1 MLNVKV
7 LTGAN
12 VEAYYAEAV
21 VSGIEDYYLGTDAPA
36 GAWCASASLLGLSG
50 DVDRADLTAV
60 LDDRRPQDGMRLG
73 VADNRRVRGFD
84 LTFRA
89 PKSVSV
95 AWAFAPPDVAAE
107 IVAAHTAAVAA
118 AVGFLER
125 EACAV
130 RRGHNGLA
138 AAAGGGFVAAAFVHR
153 TSRERD
159 PLLHTHVIVANS
171 TPTPDDGIWRTLDSR
186 RIFAHAK
193 TAGYLYQA
201 HLRHELVQQFGAEW
215 GPVTNGVGE
224 LTSVD
229 EPLRRLFSKRRT
241 AIVEELAREGRRS
254 ARAAQ
259 VATLATRPAKIIGE
273 HDADLRARWA
283 AEALAAGLP
292 TAHLTG
298 SLTKKPTKNLT
309 KEPTSHVGPSVASL
323 AVTLSTPTTGLTA
336 KRSTFSRLEMLQ
348 GVCDQLPDGA
358 PVGRIEWLA
367 DDLVLD
373 TRFVPLGPI
382 QRRGVPGRSY
392 TTRELLDIERDVLA
406 HARTQA
412 AGSHT
417 IAVDD
422 HDLRRVLHRTPGISD
437 EQRELVTTLARS
449 TRGIELV
456 VAAAGTG
463 KTTALATAVDAW
475 RTTDT
480 PIIGTALAGRAVDE
494 LATAARIPAFTIA
507 SLLGALERGEQF
519 DIGTIV
525 IVDEAA
531 MVGTRALAAL
541 ARHVWDVNGKVV
553 LVGDPHQLPAIDAGG
568 LLAGLARRLPI
579 IELVENRRQ
588 QAVWEQ
594 IALGELRTGD
604 PARALA
610 MYFEHGRVHHAP
622 TRDQLLRQLVDD
634 WWTHR
639 ADGGESIIIAA
650 HRDDVRDLNQLARQR
665 MQTDGQLSG
674 STLIAAGRQYQT
686 GDEIICLRNNMKL
699 GVRNGTRGV
708 VTSIDAGMLDI
719 TTTNGEQR
727 RLPLRYAADG
737 HVDHGYA
744 FTIHKTQG
752 MTARHVHALVD
763 DTAYRE
769 LAYTGLSRG
778 KTSNHLYVLSDTAP
792 EHQLD
797 HQLAPLQRGL
807 ARTGAEQLATDT
819 KPRRRIAN
827 RELGL

>member
-21 VSGIEDYYLGTDAPA
+21 VSGVEDYYLGTDAPA
-36 GAWCASASLLGLSG
+36 GVWCASASLLGLSG
-50 DVDRADLTAV
+50 DVARADLTAV
-60 LDDRRPQDGMRLG
+60 LDDRRPQDGVRLG

-95 AWAFAPPDVAAE
+95 AWAFAPPAVASE

-130 RRGHNGLA
+130 RRGHNGFA
-138 AAAGGGFVAAAFVHR
+138 TAAGGGFVAAAFVHR

-171 TPTPDDGIWRTLDSR
+171 TPTPDDGVWRTLDSR

-201 HLRHELVQQFGAEW
+201 HLRHELVHRLGAEW
-215 GPVTNGVGE
+215 GRVSNGVGE
-224 LTSVD
+224 LTSVT

-259 VATLATRPAKIIGE
+259 VATLATRPAKIVGE
-273 HDADLRARWA
+273 RDDDLRVRWSE
-283 AEALAAGLP
+283 EALAAGFP
-292 TAHLTG
+292 TAHLAG
-298 SLTKKPTKNLT
+298 NLTKMPT
-309 KEPTSHVGPSVASL
+309 KEPTSRVGPSVASL
-323 AVTLSTPTTGLTA
+323 AVTLSTPTGGLTA
-336 KRSTFSRLEMLQ
+336 KRSTFNRLDLLQ

-358 PVGRIEWLA
+358 PVSRIEWLA
-367 DDLVLD
+367 DELALNA
-373 TRFVPLGPI
+373 RFVALGPI

-392 TTRELLDIERDVLA
+392 TTRELLDIERDVLT
-406 HARTQA
+406 HARTKA
-412 AGSHT
+412 AGSHAF
-417 IAVDD
+417 AVDD
-422 HDLRRVLHRTPGISD
+422 SDLRTVLHRTPGLAD
-437 EQRELVTTLARS
+437 EQRELVSTLARS

-463 KTTALATAVDAW
+463 KTTALATAVEAW
-475 RTTDT
+475 RTTHA

-494 LATAARIPAFTIA
+494 LATAARIPAYTVA
-507 SLLGALERGEQF
+507 SLLGGHERGERL
-519 DIGTIV
+519 DVGTIV

-531 MVGTRALAAL
+531 MVGTRQLAAL
-541 ARHVWDVNGKVV
+541 AHHVWDVHGKIV

-588 QAVWEQ
+588 QAAWEQ
-594 IALGELRTGD
+594 IALTELRAGD
-604 PARALA
+604 PQRALA
-610 MYFEHGRVHHAP
+610 MYVEHGRVHLAP

-650 HRDDVRDLNQLARQR
+650 HRDDVRDLNQLARRR

-674 STLIAAGRQYQT
+674 STLMAGGRHYQT
-686 GDEIICLRNNMKL
+686 GDEIICLRNNTRV

-708 VTSIDAGMLDI
+708 VTSVGGMLDI

-737 HVDHGYA
+737 HVDLGYA

-763 DTAYRE
+763 DTVYRE

-778 KTSNHLYVLSDTAP
+778 KTSNHLYVLPDT
-792 EHQLD
+792 ELD
-797 HQLAPLQRGL
+797 HQLAPLERGL

-819 KPRRRIAN
+819 KPRRRVAA
-827 RELGL
+827 RELEL

>member
-1 MLNVKV
+1 LNVKV

-21 VSGIEDYYLGTDAPA
+21 VSGVEDYYLGTDAPA
-36 GAWCASASLLGLSG
+36 GVWCASASLLGLSG
-50 DVDRADLTAV
+50 DVARADLTAV
-60 LDDRRPQDGMRLG
+60 LDDRHPRDGARLG

-95 AWAFAPPDVAAE
+95 AWAFAPADVAAE
-107 IVAAHTAAVAA
+107 IVGAHAAAVAA

-138 AAAGGGFVAAAFVHR
+138 TTAGGGFLAAAFVHR

-171 TPTPDDGIWRTLDSR
+171 TPTPNDGVWRTLDSR

-201 HLRHELVQQFGAEW
+201 QLRHELSQRLGADW
-215 GPVTNGVGE
+215 GPVGSGVGE
-224 LTSVD
+224 LTSVT
-229 EPLRRLFSKRRT
+229 EPLRRLFSKRRA
-241 AIVEELAREGRRS
+241 AIVAELAREGRRS

-259 VATLATRPAKIIGE
+259 VATLATRPAKIVGE

-283 AEALAAGLP
+283 AEAIAAGFP
-292 TAHLTG
+292 AAQLTE
-298 SLTKKPTKNLT
+298 SLTRTPTN
-309 KEPTSHVGPSVASL
+309 EPTSRVGPSVASV
-323 AVTLSTPTTGLTA
+323 AVALSAPTSGLTA

-348 GVCDQLPDGA
+348 GVCDQLRDGGTVA
-358 PVGRIEWLA
+358 EIEWLA

-373 TRFVPLGPI
+373 ARFVPLGPI

-392 TTRELLDIERDVLA
+392 TTRELLDIEHEILT
-406 HARTQA
+406 HARTKA

-417 IAVDD
+417 RAVDD
-422 HDLRRVLHRTPGISD
+422 TDLQRVLDRTPGLSD
-437 EQRELVTTLARS
+437 EQRELVTTLNRS

-463 KTTALATAVDAW
+463 KTTALATAVQAW
-475 RTTDT
+475 QTTHV
-480 PIIGTALAGRAVDE
+480 PVIGTALAGRAVDE
-494 LATAARIPAFTIA
+494 LSTAAKIPAFTIA
-507 SLLGALERGEQF
+507 SLLGAFERGERL
-519 DIGTIV
+519 DAGTIV

-531 MVGTRALAAL
+531 MVGTRQLAAL
-541 ARHVWDVNGKVV
+541 ARHVWDANGKLV

-604 PARALA
+604 PQRALA
-610 MYFEHGRVHHAP
+610 MYVEHGRVHHAP

-634 WWTHR
+634 WWNHR
-639 ADGGESIIIAA
+639 AGGGESIIIAA
-650 HRDDVRDLNQLARQR
+650 HRDDVRNLNQLARRR
-665 MQTDGQLSG
+665 MDHDGQLSG
-674 STLIAAGRQYQT
+674 STLMAAGRHYQA
-686 GDEIICLRNNMKL
+686 GDEIICLRNDTRV

-708 VTSIDAGMLDI
+708 ITSVDGMLDI

-737 HVDHGYA
+737 HVDLGYA

-763 DTAYRE
+763 DTVYRE

-778 KTSNHLYVLSDTAP
+778 KTSNHLYVLPDTEP
-792 EHQLD
+792 D
-797 HQLAPLQRGL
+797 HQLAPLERGL

-819 KPRRRIAN
+819 QPRRRIAT
-827 RELGL
+827 RELEL

>member
-1 MLNVKV
+1 VLGVLNVKV

-21 VSGIEDYYLGTDAPA
+21 VSGVEDYYLGTDAPA
-36 GAWCASASLLGLSG
+36 GVWSASASLLGLSG
-50 DVDRADLTAV
+50 DVARADLTAV
-60 LDDRRPQDGMRLG
+60 LDDRHPRDGVRLG

-95 AWAFAPPDVAAE
+95 AWAFAPPDVASE

-138 AAAGGGFVAAAFVHR
+138 TAAGGGFVAAAFVHR

-171 TPTPDDGIWRTLDSR
+171 TPTPDDGVWRTLDSR

-201 HLRHELVQQFGAEW
+201 HLRHELARRLGTEW
-215 GPVTNGVGE
+215 GPVGNGVGE
-224 LTSVD
+224 LTAVD

-241 AIVEELAREGRRS
+241 AIVEELAREGRSS

-259 VATLATRPAKIIGE
+259 VATLATRPAKIVGE
-273 HDADLRARWA
+273 HDTDLRARWA
-283 AEALAAGLP
+283 AEALAAGFP
-292 TAHLTG
+292 TTHLAE
-298 SLTKKPTKNLT
+298 SLTKKPT
-309 KEPTSHVGPSVASL
+309 SHDGPSVAAL
-323 AVTLSTPTTGLTA
+323 AVTLSTPTSGLTA
-336 KRSTFSRLEMLQ
+336 KRSTFTRLELVQ
-348 GVCDQLPDGA
+348 GVCDQLRDGA
-358 PVGRIEWLA
+358 TVAQIEWLA

-392 TTRELLDIERDVLA
+392 TTRELLDIEHDVLT
-406 HARTQA
+406 HARTKA

-417 IAVDD
+417 FAVDD
-422 HDLRRVLHRTPGISD
+422 ADLRSVLHRTAGLSD
-437 EQRELVTTLARS
+437 EQRGLVTTLARS

-475 RTTDT
+475 RTTHV
-480 PIIGTALAGRAVDE
+480 PVIGAALAGRAVDE
-494 LATAARIPAFTIA
+494 LATAAKIPAFTIA
-507 SLLGALERGEQF
+507 SLLGGLEGGERF
-519 DIGTIV
+519 DVGTIV

-531 MVGTRALAAL
+531 MVGTRQLAAL
-541 ARHVWDVNGKVV
+541 AGHVWDVHGKIV

-579 IELVENRRQ
+579 IELTENRRQ

-610 MYFEHGRVHHAP
+610 MYIEHGRVHHAP
-622 TRDQLLRQLVDD
+622 TRDELLKQLVDD

-639 ADGGESIIIAA
+639 TEGSESIIIAA
-650 HRDDVRDLNQLARQR
+650 HRDDVRDLNQLARQQ
-665 MQTDGQLSG
+665 MQNDGQLTG
-674 STLIAAGRQYQT
+674 PMLDAGGRNYQT
-686 GDEIICLRNNMKL
+686 GDAIICLRNDTRF

-708 VTSIDAGMLDI
+708 VTAIGGGMLDI
-719 TTTNGEQR
+719 TSTNGEQR

-763 DTAYRE
+763 DTVYRE

-778 KTSNHLYVLSDTAP
+778 KASNHLYVIPDTEP
-792 EHQLD
+792 DRE
-797 HQLAPLQRGL
+797 LAPLERGL

-819 KPRRRIAN
+819 KPRRQIAV
-827 RELGL
+827 RELEL